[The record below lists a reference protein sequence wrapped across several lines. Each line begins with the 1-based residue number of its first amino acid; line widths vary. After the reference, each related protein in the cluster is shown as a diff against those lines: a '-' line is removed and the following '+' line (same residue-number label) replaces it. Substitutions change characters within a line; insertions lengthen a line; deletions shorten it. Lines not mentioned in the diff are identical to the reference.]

1 MHTREILASHPIT
14 TLRKEIAKTNIKGY
28 SKMKKAEV
36 IDLMMKD
43 GNKDKFHHIK
53 MAEPKERKAP
63 AKKEKKSKKE
73 KVLAYEKAWAENN
86 FNSSQRLMIA
96 KMTDERRKEVLD
108 ILGLKKQKAPA
119 KSKDVPLKKVTKE
132 DIAEL
137 GRGKKKKKVKRKPP
151 LKNYKPPL
159 TATKQDGTV
168 VELKRKKPKKK

>member
-43 GNKDKFHHIK
+43 G
-53 MAEPKERKAP
+53 
-63 AKKEKKSKKE
+63 KKEKKSKKE